1 MKTLRSLS
9 FILPLAIAGM
19 LMSCKE
25 NAAPTKIETTASP
38 ADGEKVSTE
47 LIENQTTI
55 TFDRDTHNFGDI
67 KQGDKVKTQ
76 FNFTNTGT
84 HDLLIT
90 DAYGSCGCTVPEW
103 PKEPIPPGGIGVIN
117 VQFDSKG
124 KHGAVSKTV
133 TVVANTVP
141 NNTRLIIKGNIIE

>member
-1 MKTLRSLS
+1 MLPLRSITLS
-9 FILPLAIAGM
+9 TLIASTM
-19 LMSCKE
+19 VLMSCKE
-25 NAAPTKIETTASP
+25 TTTSTDVVADPAAA
-38 ADGEKVSTE
+38 EKVSTD

-67 KQGDKVKTQ
+67 KQGDKVQTQ
-76 FNFTNTGT
+76 FAFTNTGSNE
-84 HDLLIT
+84 LLIT

-103 PKEPIPPGGIGVIN
+103 PKEPIPPGGKGVIN

-141 NNTRLIIKGNIIE
+141 NNTRLIIKGNIISE